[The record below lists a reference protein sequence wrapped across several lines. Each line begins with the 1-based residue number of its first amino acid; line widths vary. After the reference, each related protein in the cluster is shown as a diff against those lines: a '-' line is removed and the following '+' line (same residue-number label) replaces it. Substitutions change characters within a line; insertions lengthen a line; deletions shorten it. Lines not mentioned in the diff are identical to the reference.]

1 MNTTTKNHEDENSS
15 RSQARAQINS
25 ICDMIAALECD
36 YDRLEELT
44 SEHAKLLD
52 AVDEATTAHNLATEE
67 LEASEECVRY
77 HHDGQLD
84 PNGDTVEHEQY
95 RADFEH
101 HAATKQDLAEARLNL
116 EAWERDN
123 AEELE
128 ELSTACNECRD
139 QDDAA
144 QRIQEDALSV
154 EVRSG
159 WQSQGATLEPEEF
172 RIVLCTGGPHCQ
184 LIGELEDGTPTRV
197 WMEYSD
203 WGTSLTEY
211 PTTGS
216 DNAALLTYAQQFY
229 FGE

>member
-1 MNTTTKNHEDENSS
+1 MNTITQNHEDENSAAA
-15 RSQARAQINS
+15 QARAQINS
-25 ICDMIAALECD
+25 ICAMVAALECD

-44 SEHAKLLD
+44 SEHAELLD
-52 AVDEATTAHNLATEE
+52 AVDEATAAHTCAAEE
-67 LEASEECVRY
+67 LEASESCVRY

-84 PNGDTVEHEQY
+84 PNGEYLEHEQY

-101 HAATKQDLAEARLNL
+101 HAATQQDLTEARLNL

-139 QDDAA
+139 QDEAA
-144 QRIQEDALSV
+144 QVIQEDALSV

-159 WQSQGATLEPEEF
+159 WQSYGDTLEAEEF

-184 LIGELEDGTPTRV
+184 LVGELYEGTPTRV
-197 WMEYSD
+197 WLEYSD
-203 WGTSLTEY
+203 WGTGLTEY
-211 PTTGS
+211 PTMGS
-216 DNAALLTYAQQFY
+216 ENAALLTYAQQFY
-229 FGE
+229 YGE